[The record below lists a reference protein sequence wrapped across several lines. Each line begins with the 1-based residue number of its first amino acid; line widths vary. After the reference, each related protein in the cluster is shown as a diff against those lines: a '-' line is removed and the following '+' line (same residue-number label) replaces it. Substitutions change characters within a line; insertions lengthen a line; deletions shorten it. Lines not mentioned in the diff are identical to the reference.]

1 MTSTAGVVVTLTP
14 EGIGWAK
21 KNGDGARWFRWTVV
35 GGLYTI
41 PVVAER
47 GWFVDTTR
55 VLDLSRTPLSAISG
69 AFSGP
74 GTMRTWLPHVVA
86 DYLPE
91 RYLATEM
98 GDFLGGSIGCILRGA
113 ATERERSGQ

>member
-1 MTSTAGVVVTLTP
+1 MTSDAGVVVTLTP

-21 KNGDGARWFRWTVV
+21 KNGDNARWFPWTVV
-35 GGLYTI
+35 GGLYTW
-41 PVVAER
+41 PLVGYK
-47 GWFVDTTR
+47 GWYVDTTR
-55 VLDLSRTPLSAISG
+55 VLGIDGTPLSAIPG
-69 AFSGP
+69 VFSGP

-86 DYLPE
+86 DYIPE
-91 RYLATEM
+91 RYVATEM